1 MNDMKKGKTFIISGP
16 SGVGKSTVLSAL
28 LEKRPNVY
36 FSVSATTRDPRP
48 GELDGIHYH
57 FMDVDSFRKWIAMDQ
72 FLEYAEYVGN
82 FYGTPK
88 RFVDE
93 AMDQGKD
100 VILDI
105 EVQGAIQVTSKRPDT
120 VRIFIAPPSWAELE
134 RRLTERGT
142 DSKDKIQKR
151 LLRAKVEFQTAH
163 TYDYFV
169 INDTV
174 ENAVKELDAIM
185 TAEHCKPKER
195 MEIINGR

>member
-1 MNDMKKGKTFIISGP
+1 MNRKGKTFIISGP
-16 SGVGKSTVLSAL
+16 SGVGKSTVLHAL
-28 LEKRPNVY
+28 FEGRNDLY
-36 FSVSATTRDPRP
+36 FSVSATTRAPRE
-48 GELDGIHYH
+48 GERDGVDYH
-57 FMDVDSFRKWIAMDQ
+57 FIHADRFRSMIEEDA

-88 RFVDE
+88 KYVDE
-93 AMDQGKD
+93 AMEQGKD

-120 VRIFIAPPSWAELE
+120 VKIFIAPPSWKELE
-134 RRLTERGT
+134 RRLKDRGT
-142 DSKDKIQKR
+142 DDPEKVQKR

-174 ENAVKELDAIM
+174 EDAVRELDAII

-195 MEIINGR
+195 MSVLAE